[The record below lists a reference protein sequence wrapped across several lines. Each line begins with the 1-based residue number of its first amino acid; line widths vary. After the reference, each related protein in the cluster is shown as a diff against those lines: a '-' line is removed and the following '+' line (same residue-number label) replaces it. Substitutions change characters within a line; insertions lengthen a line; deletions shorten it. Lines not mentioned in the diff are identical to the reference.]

1 MNFRKN
7 ILLSFRIL
15 AVAVLVP
22 AWAAKPVEFASSKAF
37 SSEAL
42 FGKLD
47 SIGKGATW
55 MEWDTDG
62 ILDPEI
68 QALVADKKGNI
79 RADVEHGWYL
89 NVPGNSK
96 FAVLRKKSAGESL
109 TFYDVAKFTTKKVPL
124 EISEPLDPKKVF
136 RDYRETIRGHFVH
149 LDDTNLQVTVR
160 DNEIQF
166 SYLKPDNQA
175 LSTVYHFTSLPEH
188 QKQAEIQSR
197 RAFYAYEYSLMIQAF
212 IASTRGLFNWQIW
225 HWYNSDWTEQ
235 SQISDREI
243 ASILASPDQGKFVR
257 VFFDKLADGDTVEML
272 SNAHGSFILTIRR
285 R

>member
-1 MNFRKN
+1 M
-7 ILLSFRIL
+7 
-15 AVAVLVP
+15 
-22 AWAAKPVEFASSKAF
+22 
-37 SSEAL
+37 
-42 FGKLD
+42 
-47 SIGKGATW
+47 
-55 MEWDTDG
+55 
-62 ILDPEI
+62 
-68 QALVADKKGNI
+68 
-79 RADVEHGWYL
+79 
-89 NVPGNSK
+89 
-96 FAVLRKKSAGESL
+96 
-109 TFYDVAKFTTKKVPL
+109 
-124 EISEPLDPKKVF
+124 
-136 RDYRETIRGHFVH
+136 
-149 LDDTNLQVTVR
+149 TVR

-175 LSTVYHFTSLPEH
+175 LSTVYNFTSLPEH

-257 VFFDKLADGDTVEML
+257 IFFDKLADGDTVEML